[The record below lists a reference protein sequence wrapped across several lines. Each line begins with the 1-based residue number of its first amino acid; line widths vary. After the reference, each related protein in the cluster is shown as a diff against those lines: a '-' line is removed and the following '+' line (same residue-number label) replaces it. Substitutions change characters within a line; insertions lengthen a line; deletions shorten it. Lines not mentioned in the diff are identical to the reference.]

1 MINRMLVVDDS
12 ATIQKVIKLAFMPYD
27 VSLSCAA
34 SYIEAVNLVDEVKPQ
49 VILADSN
56 LPGVHGPKDFK
67 NLSSQA
73 QNVPVIVLTGS
84 YESADEEAFRKE
96 GLTFFLKKPFDVNEI
111 IAIVNQAVGNQ
122 LVKKR
127 VPPGQELAK
136 PPMAEQAA
144 VPEKAPST
152 KVFDGLMSAMSKD
165 PAPTPKVEPVT
176 HHASIKLDHLVNM
189 EKGKKAF
196 EATAPVPPIAQ
207 RAKEPPP
214 PPTKQWAVPPV
225 PLHGPDESESNGHFA
240 DGHEPSY
247 QQPSGARVR
256 GVLEPLIR
264 DELALMVRKAV
275 EEYCQANFPG
285 LAKEVIMAELRRLAE
300 EKTRHLVDK

>member
-12 ATIQKVIKLAFMPYD
+12 ATIQKVIKLAFMPYEI
-27 VSLSCAA
+27 SLSCAA
-34 SYIEAVNLVDEVKPQ
+34 SFIEAVNLVDEIKPQ

-73 QNVPVIVLTGS
+73 HNVPVIVLTGS

-96 GLTFFLKKPFDVNEI
+96 GLTHFLKKPFDVNEI
-111 IAIVNQAVGNQ
+111 VAAVNQAVGNQ

-127 VPPGQELAK
+127 ATQLASPIASEAPGLQKDAGAT
-136 PPMAEQAA
+136 AESVA
-144 VPEKAPST
+144 ST
-152 KVFDGLMSAMSKD
+152 KVFDGLMAAMQK
-165 PAPTPKVEPVT
+165 PANPIPKMET
-176 HHASIKLDHLVNM
+176 ASHHPSMKLDHLVNPD
-189 EKGKKAF
+189 KGKRAF
-196 EATAPVPPIAQ
+196 EPAGAAAMTQ
-207 RAKEPPP
+207 SKSSDLPPP
-214 PPTKQWAVPPV
+214 PVKGRMNPPM
-225 PLHGPDESESNGHFA
+225 PLHDAAGYD
-240 DGHEPSY
+240 HETDTF
-247 QQPSGARVR
+247 QQPSAARVK

-264 DELALMVRKAV
+264 DELALMVRKTV
-275 EEYCQANFPG
+275 EEYCQANFHT